1 MFTLYI
7 GTKRDGA
14 KSEVVRIVGE
24 HFSSFTIIPGE
35 GFFRGTNEPVWLVK
49 IATEDCPRVIETA
62 EQIRKTLDQDGVG
75 IEYCNRYYRCTQ
87 ADPASALIKAWN
99 FDNIARGFALL

>member
-14 KSEVVRIVGE
+14 KSEIVRIVGE

-62 EQIRKTLDQDGVG
+62 VQIRKTLDQDGVG
-75 IEYCNRYYRCTQ
+75 IEYYNRYFRCTQ
-87 ADPASALIKAWN
+87 ADPASDLTKSWN
-99 FDNIARGFALL
+99 FDNIVRASALL